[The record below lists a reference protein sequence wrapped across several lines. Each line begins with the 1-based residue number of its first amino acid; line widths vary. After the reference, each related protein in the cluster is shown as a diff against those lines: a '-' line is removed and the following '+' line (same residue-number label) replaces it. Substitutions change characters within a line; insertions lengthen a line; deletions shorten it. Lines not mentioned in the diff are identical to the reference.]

1 MNKTILRKQ
10 RVRILAT
17 DELGTVIE
25 KVLIKRQGEQRPQ
38 PYCNV
43 AMDKKPGEERW
54 YYASELGETK
64 ETAHAT
70 ITCGTQEVN
79 IQVTRDYENGR
90 YIVDMT
96 GTPKNLKEHRGLHMF
111 LAAAMFIGLGAKPGD
126 LETME

>member
-1 MNKTILRKQ
+1 MNKPILRKQ

-43 AMDKKPGEERW
+43 ALDKKPGEERW
-54 YYASELGETK
+54 YYDSELGDTK

-70 ITCGTQEVN
+70 ITCGTQEVVLKV
-79 IQVTRDYENGR
+79 IRDYENGK
-90 YIVDMT
+90 YSVDMT
-96 GTPKNLKEHRGLHMF
+96 GTPKNLKEHRGLHM
-111 LAAAMFIGLGAKPGD
+111 LIACAMFIGLGAKPED
-126 LETME
+126 IEQME